1 VHLLYH
7 FWHLVETSLVVAAAV
22 AAVGWEVHAEYHS
35 SFLHH
40 LDLSLGV
47 FLSMVI
53 IYHTVLLAFLVFMV
67 EGTYALIL

>member
-1 VHLLYH
+1 M
-7 FWHLVETSLVVAAAV
+7 LVGGIVVFAAV
-22 AAVGWEVHAEYHS
+22 VGWEVYAEYHS

-53 IYHTVLLAFLVFMV
+53 ICHSVLLALLVFMV